1 MQQVLIHRQG
11 STELLQPR
19 HWAVSPLRTEGLTDT
34 VSVAGRALDTQR
46 LNRKAWG
53 QAVLINGE
61 IYRSL
66 PEKRKKRYRSRTSR
80 NLKASATQKHSHC
93 AERAA
98 FHTPGRTQATPSAA
112 WHRCCAFVFYP
123 KIKCRVSSERK
134 AEGQAASREDH
145 GQTRQKDH
153 RQWKEDR
160 FTLRE

>member
-1 MQQVLIHRQG
+1 M
-11 STELLQPR
+11 
-19 HWAVSPLRTEGLTDT
+19 RTEGLTDT

-66 PEKRKKRYRSRTSR
+66 PEKRKRRYSSRISR
-80 NLKASATQKHSHC
+80 NLRRQPRTHTHC

-98 FHTPGRTQATPSAA
+98 FHTPGRTQATLSAA
-112 WHRCCAFVFYP
+112 WHRCCAFVFDP
-123 KIKCRVSSERK
+123 KIKCRVSSERE

-160 FTLRE
+160 LTLRE